1 MAQETTSSSG
11 IPKWVEEP
19 SKKAITGIEDWTKSS
34 DNYVY
39 GSKPGETLYT
49 PQTENQKSSIANVSW
64 LADQNLADLFGTNK
78 AGGYLDQF
86 ANFDPATLSAD
97 KLTDENGYLGS
108 IDSYMQPYLQQVLD
122 PQIREINEA
131 LQGGRRDLGAGA
143 QMSGAFGDARHGIME
158 TGLYDT
164 AMQNVSDVTGR
175 TMADAWSEAMALRSG
190 DRSAKLAVDT
200 SNRDADINQN
210 QNLATAATGT
220 AALGQQYKKDFF
232 DVNDA
237 LWNAGQAEQDANQ
250 TQNDAMRQFQE
261 ALKNKKYDDAMRI
274 LGALNGAPY
283 STTSTSKTESDDGLM
298 GLIGSGLGAVFG

>member
-1 MAQETTSSSG
+1 MAQTATSSTSL
-11 IPKWVEEP
+11 PKYVENA
-19 SKKAITGIEDWTKSS
+19 SKGAIGDIQDWTKSG

-39 GSKPGETLYT
+39 GSKPGETLFT
-49 PQTENQKSSIANVSW
+49 PLTDNQKSSIGNISW

-86 ANFDPATLSAD
+86 AGFDPATLSTE
-97 KLTDENGYLGS
+97 KLTDEGGYLGS
-108 IDSYMQPYLQQVLD
+108 IESYMSPYLKQVLD

-143 QMSGAFGDARHGIME
+143 QMAGAFGDARHGIME

-164 AMQNVSDVTGR
+164 AMQNISDTTGR
-175 TMADAWSEAMALRSG
+175 TYADAWNEAMALRSG

-200 SNRDADINQN
+200 SNRDADIQQN

-220 AALGQQYKKDFF
+220 AALGQQFKKDFF

-237 LWNAGQAEQDANQ
+237 LWNAGQAERDANQ
-250 TQNDAMRQFQE
+250 EQNDAMRAFQE

-283 STTSTSKTESDDGLM
+283 STTSKTTQKSDDGLA
-298 GLIGSGLGAVFG
+298 GLIGAGLGAVFG

>member
-1 MAQETTSSSG
+1 MTSNSTSSV
-11 IPKWVEEP
+11 PKYVENA
-19 SKKAITGIEDWTKSS
+19 SKGAIGDITDWTKSS

-49 PQTENQKSSIANVSW
+49 PLTDNQKSSISNVSW

-86 ANFDPATLSAD
+86 ANFDPATLSTE
-97 KLTDENGYLGS
+97 KLTDESGYLGS
-108 IDSYMQPYLQQVLD
+108 IKSYMTPYLDQVLQ

-164 AMQNVSDVTGR
+164 AMQNISDVTGR

-200 SNRDADINQN
+200 SNRDADIAQN

-250 TQNDAMRQFQE
+250 AQNDAMREFQE

-283 STTSTSKTESDDGLM
+283 STSSKTTQESDDGLM
-298 GLIGSGLGAVFG
+298 GLIGSGLGALFG